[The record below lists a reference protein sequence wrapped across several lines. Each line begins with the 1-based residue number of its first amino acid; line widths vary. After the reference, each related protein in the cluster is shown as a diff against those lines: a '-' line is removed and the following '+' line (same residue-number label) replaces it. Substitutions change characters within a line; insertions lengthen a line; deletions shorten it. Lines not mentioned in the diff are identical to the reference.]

1 MLVQALDHRNVDSD
15 RSAIGFWMAVEGE
28 EPIRPVRV
36 CVTYRALADI
46 DPEQVRDLDGALT
59 TFDTNRDRIVMAAN
73 SKFDAGEVESDLHEG
88 QPLILLTTDDL

>member
-1 MLVQALDHRNVDSD
+1 MDASLAGRRPLTHR
-15 RSAIGFWMAVEGE
+15 RSSRPYWMSE
-28 EPIRPVRV
+28 EPIRPVRA

-59 TFDTNRDRIVMAAN
+59 TFDTNRDRIDMAAN

>member
-1 MLVQALDHRNVDSD
+1 MLVQALDHRNVDSG
-15 RSAIGFWMAVEGE
+15 RGAIGFWMAVEGE

-59 TFDTNRDRIVMAAN
+59 TFDKNRDRIDLAAN
-73 SKFDAGEVESDLHEG
+73 SKFDADEVEPDLHEG
-88 QPLILLTTDDL
+88 QLLIILTTDDL